1 VVLQPGVRL
10 GPYEI
15 LALVDAG
22 GMGEVYRARDT
33 RLRRDVAIKVLA
45 GYDASSPDRL
55 QRFDREARAA
65 AALNHQNILAVH
77 DVGNEGGVPFIVSE
91 LLEGGTLREVIESG
105 RPLPVRK
112 VVDIATQVGRALA
125 AAHARGIVHRDLKP
139 ENLFLCRDGTVKVL
153 DFGLARLTEIP
164 TETSGATV
172 SLTAENTIVGTVGYM
187 APEQL
192 RGHEIDHRADV
203 FAFGVVVYEMLAG
216 RRAFT
221 GDSSADVMTAILT
234 TDPPDLLESV
244 PAMPPVLARIVSRCL
259 EKRRDARFQSA
270 SDLTFAL
277 EALSAPSGAVTAPQR
292 DARRGPSVRLLTTA
306 GALIVIAAT
315 GFAVWKSRES
325 SPWPS
330 RALSVQRLTDFEGV
344 EEFPALSPDAKSV
357 AFTAGVKGIRQVFV
371 RLVAGGTP
379 LQITNAA
386 ADHQYP
392 RWAPDSSSVT
402 YFSPAAAGEPQGD
415 LWEVSALGGAPRR
428 LAASLG
434 GADIS
439 GVDGRMTYFR
449 LADRQVELV
458 AALRDGSNTQV
469 IRRFT
474 PGSYYWYPRW
484 SPDGR
489 SIAYQKGDGVRF
501 DLFVVSASGG
511 EPRSL
516 TNDNALLA
524 GFAWRP
530 DGEGVIYSSSRE
542 NSIPY
547 LPTLSLW
554 EARLDGGPPRPV
566 LSDEVSYM
574 YPDLHPSGAM
584 VVSRM
589 RRRIDIWR
597 FAVRAARNDPD
608 AAPMQ
613 VTRQTGHVHTPTASP
628 DGTELAFLSDSG
640 GHSNLWVRD
649 LQSGAE
655 RQITHE
661 RDPHIATGVPIWSPD
676 GKSIAFVSSRGN
688 PGLVFG
694 IWLVNPDGGNVR
706 NLVPRGLGATWS
718 PDGRWV
724 YFVERANDVV
734 RKVSV
739 DGGSPVVVRSEP
751 ARNVIGIH
759 GSTLYFLVERALV
772 DGRPEFEIRAADPE
786 DGPSR
791 VVTRVS
797 AARLAS
803 WQVVNPALS
812 PDGKWLA
819 QALTDGLTTNVWIA
833 ETSAG
838 EWQQITD
845 FGDRATYIARR
856 VCWSPDGRYLFA
868 AVAEGDADI
877 IRLER

>member
-1 VVLQPGVRL
+1 VLQPGLRL
-10 GPYEI
+10 GPYEV

-33 RLRRDVAIKVLA
+33 RLRRDVALKVLA
-45 GYDASSPDRL
+45 GCDVASSERL

-65 AALNHQNILAVH
+65 AALNHPNILTVY
-77 DVGNEGGVPFIVSE
+77 DVGNDGGAPFIVSE
-91 LLEGGTLREVIESG
+91 LLEGETLREATASG
-105 RPLPVRK
+105 RSLPVRK
-112 VVDIATQVGRALA
+112 VLDVAIQTSRALA

-139 ENLFLCRDGTVKVL
+139 ENIFLCRDGTVKVL
-153 DFGLARLTEIP
+153 DFGLARLTEMSIGV
-164 TETSGATV
+164 TSDSTL
-172 SLTAENTIVGTVGYM
+172 SLTAENTVLGTAGYM
-187 APEQL
+187 APEQV
-192 RGHEIDHRADV
+192 RGQEADHRADV
-203 FAFGVVVYEMLAG
+203 FAFGVVVYELLAG

-221 GDSSADVMTAILT
+221 GGSGADVMTAILT
-234 TDPPDLLESV
+234 TDPPDLAESV
-244 PAMPPVLARIVSRCL
+244 PGTPPALARIVSRCL
-259 EKRRDARFQSA
+259 EKRPDARFQSA
-270 SDLTFAL
+270 SDLAFAL
-277 EALSAPSGAVTAPQR
+277 EALSAPSGAASATPR
-292 DARRGPSVRLLTTA
+292 EGRRTSRMLLAAA
-306 GALIVIAAT
+306 GILVAIGAT
-315 GFAVWKSRES
+315 GVTLWQRQDS
-325 SPWPS
+325 SAWPS
-330 RALSVQRLTDFEGV
+330 RALRVQRLTDFEGV
-344 EEFPALSPDAKSV
+344 EESPAVSPDAKSV
-357 AFTAGVKGIRQVFV
+357 AFTAAVKGIRQVFV
-371 RLVAGGTP
+371 RLVAGGAP

-386 ADHQYP
+386 ADHQHP
-392 RWAPDSSSVT
+392 RWTPDSSSII
-402 YFSPAAAGEPQGD
+402 YFSPAAPGELQGA

-434 GADIS
+434 GADIG
-439 GVDGRMTYFR
+439 GVDGRMTFFR
-449 LADRQVELV
+449 LVDGHVELV
-458 AALRDGSNTQV
+458 TTLRDGSATQV
-469 IRRFT
+469 VRRFT

-484 SPDGR
+484 SPDAR

-501 DLFVVSASGG
+501 DLFVIPATGG
-511 EPRSL
+511 EPRPL
-516 TNDNALLA
+516 TNDNAMLA

-530 DGEGVIYSSSRE
+530 DGDGVIYSSSRE

-554 EARLDGGPPRPV
+554 EARLDGRPPRAV
-566 LSDEVSYM
+566 LADEVSYM
-574 YPDLHPSGAM
+574 HPDLHASGAI

-589 RRRIDIWR
+589 RQRMDIWR
-597 FAVRAARNDPD
+597 FAVRVAPD
-608 AAPMQ
+608 DLGAAPVK

-640 GHSNLWVRD
+640 GHSNLWVLH
-649 LQSGAE
+649 LQSGGE

-661 RDPHIATGVPIWSPD
+661 RDPEVAMGVPIWSPD
-676 GKSIAFVSSRGN
+676 GTSIAFVSSRGN
-688 PGLVFG
+688 AGLVFG
-694 IWLVNPDGGNVR
+694 IWLVNPDGGNLR

-739 DGGSPVVVRSEP
+739 DGGRPIVVRSEA

-791 VVTRVS
+791 LVTRVP
-797 AARLAS
+797 ATRLAS
-803 WQVVNPALS
+803 WQVVNPSLS

-819 QALTDGLTTNVWIA
+819 QALTDGATTNVWIA
-833 ETSAG
+833 STSSG
-838 EWQQITD
+838 DWQQITD
-845 FGDRATYIARR
+845 FGERATYIARR
-856 VCWSPDGRYLFA
+856 VSWSSDGRALFA